1 MIKRL
6 LWLICLG
13 SLAYATTP
21 TISNIQLNDKPY
33 IEGDISTISPKI
45 SATVLDIDHGVA
57 TWNIKIYRADTD
69 GLKGTG
75 SGNGGNTTSELAIS
89 FERSLENRAHYAI
102 IDVTDAAGNTATT
115 RIPTFNIVST
125 FQLNNIFSAPNPF
138 NPHQTKA
145 QTVYRIGTA
154 YAVIPKT
161 LVVAYQI
168 DKQNNRSDI
177 TNIGLEF
184 WADQYVAIR
193 AGDRDGEVTFGPGL
207 RLAPWAFDISWT
219 NGTLDDIDNVYRFSL
234 GYQFNAPKLAKNWSP
249 WGLIDSPHTL

>member
-45 SATVLDIDHGVA
+45 SSTVLDTDHGVA

-69 GLKGTG
+69 SLKGTG
-75 SGNGGNTTSELAIS
+75 TGNGGNTTSELAIS
-89 FERSLENRAHYAI
+89 FERSLENRAYYAI

-125 FQLNNIFSAPNPF
+125 FQLNNVLSAPNPF

-145 QTVYRIGTA
+145 QIEYKLTKDASVNLFIYSISGEQIWTHQIAAGATGGTA
-154 YAVIPKT
+154 GYNTVLWNGQNAYGETVANGPYILYLIAKFEGQTQKGKT
-161 LVVAYQI
+161 KLLVL
-168 DKQNNRSDI
+168 K
-177 TNIGLEF
+177 
-184 WADQYVAIR
+184 
-193 AGDRDGEVTFGPGL
+193 
-207 RLAPWAFDISWT
+207 
-219 NGTLDDIDNVYRFSL
+219 
-234 GYQFNAPKLAKNWSP
+234 
-249 WGLIDSPHTL
+249 